1 MRVISGKYKGRN
13 IRGFD
18 IVGTRPTMDRV
29 KESMF
34 ASINSYLKESTIL
47 DLFSGSGNL
56 GIEALSNGALCAY
69 FVDNNQVAIKTIKE
83 NIQNI
88 NIKEE
93 THIHKM
99 DYKDA
104 LKYFNNN
111 KIKFNII
118 FLDPPY
124 KENILSDILT
134 LIKKYDLLFDEGIV
148 VLEYE
153 KGNINYDNYELLK
166 IKKYGSKSVM
176 ILKKML

>member
-111 KIKFNII
+111 KIKFSII